1 MRIRQV
7 ALVARD
13 LEPVVEDLCAVLGV
27 EVSFNDP
34 GVAEFGLRNAVMP
47 LGDQFLEVVC
57 PVRDD
62 VTAARYLQRRRG
74 DGGYMVILQTDDL
87 EADRARLE
95 ASGVRVVWQITLPD
109 IATIHLHPRDVG
121 GAIVSLDRPL
131 PPESWRWGGPGWEE
145 KGARSEARGIGGV
158 ELQSDDPAGL
168 ACRWSEVLGAEVAYD
183 DRGAP
188 HIELDGGHLRFVSS
202 DDDRGEGIGCVRV
215 ALRDPTA
222 AAERARARG
231 CVDANGRIA
240 IGGVRFDLVGA

>member
-121 GAIVSLDRPL
+121 GAIVSLDAAQPAEGWAWAG
-131 PPESWRWGGPGWEE
+131 PEWE
-145 KGARSEARGIGGV
+145 RHVRCGV
-158 ELQSDDPAGL
+158 ATGLAGLELVAPDPAAL
-168 ACRWSEVLGAEVAYD
+168 AARWSALL
-183 DRGAP
+183 DRPATAAGDGFHEIA
-188 HIELDGGHLRFVSS
+188 LDGGCLRFARG
-202 DDDRGEGIGCVRV
+202 DREELAAVRV
-215 ALRDPTA
+215 RA
-222 AAERARARG
+222 AAPAQAGAAWEVAG
-231 CVDANGRIA
+231 TRIELA
-240 IGGVRFDLVGA
+240 

>member
-13 LEPVVEDLCAVLGV
+13 LEPVVADLCAVLGV

-57 PVRDD
+57 PVRGDA
-62 VTAARYLQRRRG
+62 TAARYLERRRG
-74 DGGYMVILQTDDL
+74 DGGYMVILQSDDL
-87 EADRARLE
+87 EADRARLAE
-95 ASGVRVVWQITLPD
+95 AGVRIVWEISLPD

-131 PPESWRWGGPGWEE
+131 PPESWRWGGPGWED
-145 KGARSEARGIGGV
+145 KGARCAARGIGGV
-158 ELQSDDPAGL
+158 ELQGDDPAGL
-168 ACRWSEVLGAEVAYD
+168 ACRWGEVLGREVSYD

-188 HIELDGGHLRFVSS
+188 RIELDGGHLRFVTTE
-202 DDDRGEGIGCVRV
+202 DDRGEGIACMRV
-215 ALRDPTA
+215 ALRDVGA

-231 CVDANGRIA
+231 CIDPHGRVR
-240 IGGVRFDLVGA
+240 IGGVRFDFVGA